1 MTPVAAMA
9 RQGRSSSPRS
19 GHGIACS
26 LLLLGAL
33 QGVPFVGRAPFHE
46 SLAAQGTLLRAA
58 DQEVEALLAQAKA
71 LREEA
76 ERDEAAIRAA
86 REAEEAEA
94 AAQAAE
100 AAAAAQDLAALQAAA
115 QRATELAEAATDPVA
130 QARAAVKA
138 AKAKLDIA
146 KLEAAG
152 AGSSGSISFFV
163 KAAPSAPP
171 SAGANPSGRLEDVK
185 LNFSGT
191 VMTQAEWEDLSEK
204 FKDMNLIEQFQT
216 NSKVGPQ
223 GRRKLKALREGVAG
237 RSFIL
242 PGERVRLLKEE
253 QAFRNAFKRFPA
265 QTLNGYT
272 AEKWAKRGEECIIE
286 KVFNDKTI
294 TCVFADASR
303 LDFPWEIVDGFVDD

>member
-1 MTPVAAMA
+1 MA

-152 AGSSGSISFFV
+152 V

-204 FKDMNLIEQFQT
+204 FKGAQRVMQDMNLIEQFQT

-223 GRRKLKALREGVAG
+223 VSFAARGGMVSFLCVTGTVVEASGKNKLRQETGPRGGEVAKVCDCW
-237 RSFIL
+237 
-242 PGERVRLLKEE
+242 VRL
-253 QAFRNAFKRFPA
+253 
-265 QTLNGYT
+265 
-272 AEKWAKRGEECIIE
+272 
-286 KVFNDKTI
+286 DKS
-294 TCVFADASR
+294 DPGNS
-303 LDFPWEIVDGFVDD
+303 GF